1 MWLSGGTVFLA
12 EGTATA
18 KIQMWNYAQCLPG
31 TISYPALPK
40 GSE

>member
-18 KIQMWNYAQCLPG
+18 KIQMWYYAQCLPG
-31 TISYPALPK
+31 TIKLSGVAK
-40 GSE
+40 GE